1 MPANNKPQTLVRMVM
16 PNAAIVQAV
25 LTDMPASLTLRTP
38 FGAMQVEVGQKFS
51 DDRNRLTKARRGVQL

>member
-1 MPANNKPQTLVRMVM
+1 MLTNNKPQTLVRMVM

-25 LTDMPASLTLRTP
+25 LTDMPASLTLQTP